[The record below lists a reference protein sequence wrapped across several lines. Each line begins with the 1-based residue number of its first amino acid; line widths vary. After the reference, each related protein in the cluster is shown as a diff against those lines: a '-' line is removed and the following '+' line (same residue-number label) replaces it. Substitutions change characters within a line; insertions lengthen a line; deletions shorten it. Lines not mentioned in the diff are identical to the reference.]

1 MPMIL
6 LYQNTISIVQ
16 FIRKKTNEFKTWK
29 ILGKT
34 IYHFLGKNIA
44 KKFAYINKF
53 WYICI
58 VFPREENR
66 DKIGTR
72 PRQN

>member
-1 MPMIL
+1 MIL

-16 FIRKKTNEFKTWK
+16 FIRKKNMNSRLGKYSEKLYIIF
-29 ILGKT
+29 LGKT
-34 IYHFLGKNIA
+34 LP

-58 VFPREENR
+58 VFPREENL

>member
-6 LYQNTISIVQ
+6 LYISKYNFYSAIYSQ
-16 FIRKKTNEFKTWK
+16 KTYEFKTWK

-34 IYHFLGKNIA
+34 IYHFFGKNIA
-44 KKFAYINKF
+44 KKIAYINKF

-58 VFPREENR
+58 VFPREEN
-66 DKIGTR
+66 
-72 PRQN
+72 